1 MRHRLLRAICIAL
14 LPLLLSACWQD
25 APPVESSLLPQEEEP
40 SDTGSLSLPEQF
52 SLAYAPGESL
62 DPITCADGMQQV
74 VASLLCEGLFRL
86 GPDFEPEPWL
96 CKSYTYD
103 PVSYTYVFT
112 LYHGI
117 TFSDGSFLT
126 SADVKATLDRA
137 RSSER
142 YGARLSD
149 VTGITAGSETVTVT
163 LAGPNTG
170 FPALLDIPIVK
181 DGTWERPVGTGPYL
195 FSAEDSG
202 DWLIAN
208 QSWWRGAKQPLD
220 RIALVEASDQDTL
233 LYRFSSHDVQLM
245 TADLTGTTPIS
256 ATDNVTYLDAGTT
269 VLQYLGCNTTR
280 APLDD
285 PALRRCLW
293 SGIDRSE
300 LVSAFFSGHGI
311 ASQFPLSPAS
321 PLYPQELEER
331 YSAAS
336 LSSAL
341 SDISGRRPLTLLV
354 NEENRFKV
362 SAAQQIA
369 KEFTAAGIS
378 VSVNAL
384 PWAEYTAAL
393 AAGKFDLYYGE
404 VKLTADWDL
413 TALLGTGGPLNYGGW
428 ADPQT
433 DQLLSALSS
442 ATDRIGAME
451 RLCSYL
457 KTQAP
462 ILPVCFKSPSVLV
475 QANVVDGLKPT
486 MAEPFYN
493 FSDCIV
499 HLRKT

>member
-321 PLYPQELEER
+321 PLYPDR
-331 YSAAS
+331 
-336 LSSAL
+336 
-341 SDISGRRPLTLLV
+341 
-354 NEENRFKV
+354 K
-362 SAAQQIA
+362 
-369 KEFTAAGIS
+369 S
-378 VSVNAL
+378 VV
-384 PWAEYTAAL
+384 
-393 AAGKFDLYYGE
+393 
-404 VKLTADWDL
+404 
-413 TALLGTGGPLNYGGW
+413 
-428 ADPQT
+428 
-433 DQLLSALSS
+433 
-442 ATDRIGAME
+442 
-451 RLCSYL
+451 
-457 KTQAP
+457 
-462 ILPVCFKSPSVLV
+462 
-475 QANVVDGLKPT
+475 
-486 MAEPFYN
+486 
-493 FSDCIV
+493 
-499 HLRKT
+499 

>member
-1 MRHRLLRAICIAL
+1 
-14 LPLLLSACWQD
+14 
-25 APPVESSLLPQEEEP
+25 
-40 SDTGSLSLPEQF
+40 
-52 SLAYAPGESL
+52 
-62 DPITCADGMQQV
+62 MQQV

-269 VLQYLGCNTTR
+269 VLPLGHRWTIQLCAAAYGPGST
-280 APLDD
+280 APN
-285 PALRRCLW
+285 W
-293 SGIDRSE
+293 S
-300 LVSAFFSGHGI
+300 VPF
-311 ASQFPLSPAS
+311 SPA
-321 PLYPQELEER
+321 
-331 YSAAS
+331 
-336 LSSAL
+336 
-341 SDISGRRPLTLLV
+341 
-354 NEENRFKV
+354 
-362 SAAQQIA
+362 
-369 KEFTAAGIS
+369 
-378 VSVNAL
+378 
-384 PWAEYTAAL
+384 
-393 AAGKFDLYYGE
+393 
-404 VKLTADWDL
+404 
-413 TALLGTGGPLNYGGW
+413 
-428 ADPQT
+428 
-433 DQLLSALSS
+433 
-442 ATDRIGAME
+442 
-451 RLCSYL
+451 
-457 KTQAP
+457 
-462 ILPVCFKSPSVLV
+462 
-475 QANVVDGLKPT
+475 
-486 MAEPFYN
+486 MA
-493 FSDCIV
+493 
-499 HLRKT
+499 